1 MKKKSQKNAETPK
14 RTVVQIQKSTL
25 VFLIVIC
32 FILAIGMALG
42 FARSFHLEEKYSR
55 LDQLVSAVDAAYY
68 TDVDEEAAMD
78 GALKGYIDGLDDPY
92 SQYMTSAEYTS
103 YQTIESGTTTGIGIT
118 MSVTEDGYMHIE
130 SVSADTPAAQAGLQA
145 DDVIVAVDGQ
155 DVAEIGY
162 EAAVSLIRDGD
173 EDTSVCLTIL
183 RNEETFDQE
192 ASRMV
197 IEVASCWGQMLEN
210 NVGYIRI
217 ASFKENTPEQFQ
229 EIFDQLLEDGVQSFV
244 FDLRDDGGGLVT
256 SLEQILDPLLPEG
269 EIAVATYKDGTTKT
283 LVTSDAEECDLPM
296 VVIVNENTASAAELF
311 TASLSDFGKATVVG
325 VTTYGKGVMQVTQE
339 LPDSGALTITTAT
352 YRTTKGE
359 CYHGVGITPDEEVE
373 IGDYEVDYEN
383 PDSENDLQLARA
395 LEILITE

>member
-14 RTVVQIQKSTL
+14 HTVVQIQKSTL
-25 VFLIVIC
+25 VFLIAIC

-78 GALKGYIDGLDDPY
+78 GALKGYVDGLDDPY

-103 YQTIESGTTTGIGIT
+103 YQTTESGTTTGIGIT

-130 SVSADTPAAQAGLQA
+130 SVLADTPAAQAGLQA
-145 DDVIVAVDGQ
+145 DDVVVAVDGQ

-183 RNEETFDQE
+183 RDEETFDQE

-283 LVTSDAEECDLPM
+283 LVTSDAEKCDLPM

-311 TASLSDFGKATVVG
+311 TVSLSDFGKATVVG

-339 LPDSGALTITTAT
+339 LPDGGALTITTAT

-373 IGDYEVDYEN
+373 IGDYEVNYEN

>member
-1 MKKKSQKNAETPK
+1 MIA
-14 RTVVQIQKSTL
+14 
-25 VFLIVIC
+25 IC

-78 GALKGYIDGLDDPY
+78 GALKGYVDGLDDPY

-103 YQTIESGTTTGIGIT
+103 YQTTESGTTTGIGIT

-130 SVSADTPAAQAGLQA
+130 SVLADTPAAQAGLQA
-145 DDVIVAVDGQ
+145 DDVVVAVDGQ

-183 RNEETFDQE
+183 RDEETFDQE

-283 LVTSDAEECDLPM
+283 LVTSDAEKCDLPM

-311 TASLSDFGKATVVG
+311 TVSLSDFGKATVVG

-339 LPDSGALTITTAT
+339 LPDGGALTITTAT

>member
-14 RTVVQIQKSTL
+14 HTVVQIQKSTL
-25 VFLIVIC
+25 VFLIAIC

-78 GALKGYIDGLDDPY
+78 GALKGYVDGLDDPY

-103 YQTIESGTTTGIGIT
+103 YQTTESGTTTGIGIT

-130 SVSADTPAAQAGLQA
+130 SVLADTPAAQAGLQA
-145 DDVIVAVDGQ
+145 DDVVVAVDGQ

-183 RNEETFDQE
+183 RDEETFDQE

-283 LVTSDAEECDLPM
+283 LVTSDAEKCDLPM

-311 TASLSDFGKATVVG
+311 TVSLSDFGKATVVG

-339 LPDSGALTITTAT
+339 LPDGGALTITTAT